1 MVKDRGNLV
10 TWYKSTFTLSLI
22 LNLSIDGQVS
32 TLICCKFLNWPDL
45 PRFLDLTCNFDYF
58 SKKMS
63 CFRVYAVNKKSGKV
77 GHISI
82 VTIHYSFQLT
92 SSTSSSICSLG
103 SISWRRSCSRRFV
116 RTWFGAGL
124 LLSPLKDAPRKNII
138 INTVSLSGG
147 HWHMV
152 QHVGKIEGHLPQK
165 FVGRLSIDC
174 RPTVGR
180 QIAKPTV
187 GRQFF
192 HFLKT
197 EKCWPTNDRQS
208 VNCSVTCRQS
218 VGNGQRTMW
227 TNKCCS
233 SRSKLKRAI
242 PHVERCWTRKEMGFV
257 PLITTASCHI
267 LIDKC

>member
-45 PRFLDLTCNFDYF
+45 PGFLDLTCNFDYF

-124 LLSPLKDAPRKNII
+124 LLSPLKDAPRKNVT
-138 INTVSLSGG
+138 INTVSLSG

-152 QHVGKIEGHLPQK
+152 QHLGKIEEHLHQK
-165 FVGRLSIDC
+165 FVGRLTIDC

-197 EKCWPTNDRQS
+197 EKCWPTSDRQS
-208 VNCSVTCRQS
+208 VNCSVTYRQS
-218 VGNGQRTMW
+218 VGNWQRTMW
-227 TNKCCS
+227 TNKINVAAHAQS
-233 SRSKLKRAI
+233 WNEPYTTSNVVQR
-242 PHVERCWTRKEMGFV
+242 ETRWALFRW
-257 PLITTASCHI
+257 
-267 LIDKC
+267 